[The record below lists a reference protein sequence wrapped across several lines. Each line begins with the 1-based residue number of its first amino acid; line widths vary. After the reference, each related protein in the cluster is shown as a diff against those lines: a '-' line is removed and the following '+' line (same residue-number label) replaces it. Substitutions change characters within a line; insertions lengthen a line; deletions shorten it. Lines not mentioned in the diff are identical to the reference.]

1 MRDVRTDTVDGIVRQ
16 WSAQRPDLDFTPLA
30 VFSRI
35 SRIDKQL
42 DALRRRAFA
51 AAELDLAEF
60 DVLSALRR
68 AGAPYVLSPTQL
80 LATNLVTSGTMT
92 NRINRLSARGL
103 VVREADPNDGRSVR
117 VKITAEGKRRVDAAI
132 LALVDIEQAA
142 LSDIPPEELDV
153 LVETLR
159 TLALRLSEPVPTAEI
174 ETATSDTNGEQSPQT
189 QRLS

>member
-1 MRDVRTDTVDGIVRQ
+1 MRDVRTDTVDGIVHQ
-16 WSAQRPDLDFTPLA
+16 WSTQRPDLDFTPLA

-51 AAELDLAEF
+51 AAGLDLAEF

-68 AGAPYVLSPTQL
+68 AGAPYALSPTQL

-117 VKITAEGKRRVDAAI
+117 VKITIEGKRRVDTAI

-159 TLALRLSEPVPTAEI
+159 TLALQLSEPAPTAEI